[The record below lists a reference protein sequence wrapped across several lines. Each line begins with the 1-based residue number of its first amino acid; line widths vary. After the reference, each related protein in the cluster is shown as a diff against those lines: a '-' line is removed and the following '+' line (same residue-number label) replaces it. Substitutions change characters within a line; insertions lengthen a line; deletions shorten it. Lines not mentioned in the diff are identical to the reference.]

1 MTADDIKSAAWIGK
15 EPSDMLVYEKLYY
28 ERMVRIY
35 ELFRKGLMSEEKAVA
50 GTNHALKEYEN
61 YARMAEAERQRSMHT
76 AAFFKNIEL
85 TASRYRKDRTIEN
98 ADSLIEAIDEME
110 LMK

>member
-15 EPSDMLVYEKLYY
+15 EPPDMLVYEKLYY

-35 ELFRKGLMSEEKAVA
+35 ELFRKGLMSEDKAVA

-61 YARMAEAERQRSMHT
+61 YARMAEAERQRAMHT
-76 AAFFKNIEL
+76 AEFFKNIEL
-85 TASRYRKDRTIEN
+85 AAIPCRKNPANEDVKR
-98 ADSLIEAIDEME
+98 LIEAIDEME
-110 LMK
+110 LTK